1 MQGQCRN
8 VSDIQQPPAAKLA
21 KPSQQHLSTTNKH
34 QQKKKQKPKKTK
46 KPKKPKKIKKIK
58 KPKTNNYN

>member
-34 QQKKKQKPKKTK
+34 QQTKNKNQKKQKKQKNQTRV
-46 KPKKPKKIKKIK
+46 IS
-58 KPKTNNYN
+58 NVVFG